1 MTTTILWFKN
11 DLRLDDNPALA
22 AACQD
27 ADQLICVYCVDQRFT
42 AKSDYGDCQRVG
54 PHRAGF
60 VAEALLDLAEQLGEL
75 GQTLHILDGEPEDVL
90 SAIAVETGAGSVHTE
105 IERAPDEA
113 AQLKRVND
121 ALGEACE
128 LVCSP
133 DNTLYR
139 LEDLP
144 FALADV
150 PATFTKFRKKIEDA
164 IDNRAP
170 IAAPEVLPG
179 PGELAGLALT
189 QVDVSTWRRDAP
201 RFTGGERAGQE
212 RLTYYL
218 FETDRL
224 AVYKKTRNGLLGD
237 DYSSKFSPWLAAGC
251 LSARRIAAR
260 VAAYEAQV
268 TANKSTYWLIFELRW
283 REFFHWTLARVG
295 ARLFSR
301 GGIIGRGDRPTA
313 VDASSIEAWQAGRTG
328 VPFIDANMKELT
340 ETGYMSNRGRQ
351 NVASYF
357 ARDMAQDWRWGAAW
371 FEERLLDY
379 DVASNWCNWATVAG
393 VGTDKR
399 DNGFNV
405 LAQARRYDADGEY
418 ILHWLP
424 ELEAVPAKWRHT
436 PWQADLATLASIDYP
451 RLAHIPAEWADH
463 IPD

>member
-1 MTTTILWFKN
+1 MTTAILWFKN

-22 AACQD
+22 AACRD
-27 ADQLICVYCVDQRFT
+27 ADQLICVYCVDRRFSAT
-42 AKSDYGDCQRVG
+42 SDYGDCRRVG

-60 VAEALLDLAEQLGEL
+60 IAEALQGLAEQLSAR
-75 GQTLHILDGEPEDVL
+75 GQTLHILDGEPDEL
-90 SAIAVETGAGSVHTE
+90 LPAIAAETGAASVHAE

-113 AQLKRVND
+113 GQLERVAK
-121 ALGEACE
+121 ALGDTCTLTCA
-128 LVCSP
+128 P
-133 DNTLYR
+133 DNTLYQ

-144 FALADV
+144 FALDDV

-164 IDNRAP
+164 IDNRSP
-170 IAAPEVLPG
+170 IAAPDTLP
-179 PGELAGLALT
+179 ATADLT
-189 QVDVSTWRRDAP
+189 RLTLTPVDVAAWQQDTP
-201 RFTGGERAGQE
+201 RFTGGEQAGRQ
-212 RLTYYL
+212 RLDYYL
-218 FETDRL
+218 FETDKL

-251 LSARRIAAR
+251 LSARRVAER

-295 ARLFSR
+295 TRLFSR
-301 GGIIGRGDRPTA
+301 GGIIGRRDRPTA
-313 VDASSIEAWQAGRTG
+313 VDASAIQAWQAGRTG
-328 VPFIDANMKELT
+328 VPFIDANMKELA

-405 LAQARRYDADGEY
+405 LAQARRYDSDAEY
-418 ILHWLP
+418 VLHWLP
-424 ELEAVPAKWRHT
+424 ELEAVPPKWRHT
-436 PWQADLATLASIDYP
+436 PWQADPATLASIDYP
-451 RLAHIPAEWADH
+451 RLSHVPSEWANH